1 MLIDFENNRNK
12 GYTFINYIY
21 PLHIL
26 LFYERIWEKFESKK
40 FSQLSRTKERN
51 PKKIKGIRNL
61 CLL

>member
-26 LFYERIWEKFESKK
+26 LFYERIYEKFESKK
-40 FSQLSRTKERN
+40 FSQISKNKRKES
-51 PKKIKGIRNL
+51 
-61 CLL
+61 